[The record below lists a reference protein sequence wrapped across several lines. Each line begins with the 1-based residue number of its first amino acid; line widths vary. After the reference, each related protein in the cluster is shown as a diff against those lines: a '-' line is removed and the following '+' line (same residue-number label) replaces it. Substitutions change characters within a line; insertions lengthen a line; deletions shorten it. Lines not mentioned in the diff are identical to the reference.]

1 MTEINIILYLLK
13 SEFKGQIV
21 SKFDLDLL
29 NAYNLCYRN
38 ISENKYGSEGSYLS
52 CVTKGEFY
60 FSRSI
65 FFHMFVFPIIL
76 KIFPRKQFFRDGDK
90 LQLDLVQ

>member
-1 MTEINIILYLLK
+1 MY
-13 SEFKGQIV
+13 F
-21 SKFDLDLL
+21 
-29 NAYNLCYRN
+29 YRN

-90 LQLDLVQ
+90 LQLDLVQRIEMAKFKVFFFNFTEFI